1 MMRAQRELTI
11 PTMWETNGNQM
22 GTYKKD
28 NKDTMVTIFN
38 FYDLE
43 KLPAPRPKGRKS
55 SDKIRLT
62 ESYLYFPEP
71 VCKKLEIEDGTLC
84 DLRINRN
91 KKLIHMLI
99 GSGDFHF
106 TRSGSRD
113 KGSLRI
119 NGQDM
124 AFILNNFFETKYF
137 TFYIENDGTITLI
150 PELAKGGNR

>member
-1 MMRAQRELTI
+1 MMRTQREFTI
-11 PTMWETNGNQM
+11 PTAWEANGKQM

-43 KLPAPRPKGRKS
+43 KLPAPVTKGRKS
-55 SDKIRLT
+55 SNKIRLS

-71 VCKKLEIEDGTLC
+71 VCEKLGIEDDTPC

-106 TRSGSRD
+106 TRSGTRD
-113 KGSLRI
+113 KSSLRI
-119 NGQDM
+119 NGKDM
-124 AFILNNFFETKYF
+124 ALVLNNFFETKYF
-137 TFYIENDGTITLI
+137 TFYKENDGTVTLI
-150 PELAKGGNR
+150 PKLAEGGNR